1 MRVWRDM
8 WRGIFSSGRCPL
20 DPFDPLP
27 CGKWAVPFRLTRLTR
42 LARLTRLTR
51 LARMVGTSGRCPF
64 DPFGP
69 LDPFDPLGRHKRA
82 VPV

>member
-1 MRVWRDM
+1 MRVWWDV

-27 CGKWAVPFRLTRLTR
+27 CGKWAAPFRLT
-42 LARLTRLTR
+42 RLTRLTR
-51 LARMVGTSGRCPF
+51 LARMVGTSGQCPF

-69 LDPFDPLGRHKRA
+69 LDPFDPLGRRKRA